1 MLKRIFFGSAIICS
15 LCTSAQVHV
24 RDEPR
29 HHNVFEN
36 EFVRILDVHLGPN
49 DTTLYHLHN
58 TPSVFIIFTN
68 TNVGSQLWA
77 KQPQKGA
84 NVNGVV
90 DYDSIGI
97 PRIHRVWNEDTSWF
111 HVMDIE
117 LTSTKQKSNIAVLQ
131 NTSLK
136 LLFNERQVNGYNA
149 ELKPGNILEI
159 PSSANGYLLVS
170 QSESVIE
177 CKTNQIIQHRIL
189 KPAHYIWV
197 EAGQH
202 VSLKPAGNKV
212 VSFVLLQ
219 LK

>member
-1 MLKRIFFGSAIICS
+1 MLKYILSGALIIYS
-15 LCTSAQVHV
+15 LFASAQVHV

-36 EFVRILDVHLGPN
+36 EFVRILDVHLGPR

-68 TNVGSQLWA
+68 TNVASQLWG

-84 NVNGVV
+84 NVSGVV
-90 DYDSIGI
+90 DYDSIAI

-111 HVMDIE
+111 HVMDVE
-117 LTSTKQKSNIAVLQ
+117 LTSTKQKNKIAVLE
-131 NTSLK
+131 NSSLK
-136 LLFNERQVNGYNA
+136 LLFNEQQVIGYNA
-149 ELKPGNILEI
+149 ELKPGNILDI

-170 QSESVIE
+170 QTESVIE
-177 CKTNQIIQHRIL
+177 CKINEIIQHRIV

-202 VSLKPAGNKV
+202 ISLKPAGNRAAG
-212 VSFVLLQ
+212 FVLLQ

>member
-1 MLKRIFFGSAIICS
+1 MLKYILLAAVIIYS
-15 LCTSAQVHV
+15 LFAAAQVHV

-68 TNVGSQLWA
+68 TNVGSQLWG

-84 NVNGVV
+84 NVNGIV
-90 DYDSIGI
+90 DYDSISI

-111 HVMDIE
+111 HVMDVE
-117 LTSTKQKSNIAVLQ
+117 LTGTKQKNNIGVLQ
-131 NTSLK
+131 NTSLR
-136 LLFNERQVNGYNA
+136 LLFNEQQVNGYSA
-149 ELKPGNILEI
+149 EVKPGNILQL
-159 PSSANGYLLVS
+159 PPSANGYLLVS
-170 QSESVIE
+170 QTESRIE
-177 CKTNQIIQHRIL
+177 YKMNKITQHRML
-189 KPAHYIWV
+189 KPAHYIWL
-197 EAGQH
+197 EAGQPI
-202 VSLKPAGNKV
+202 SLQPAGDKP

>member
-1 MLKRIFFGSAIICS
+1 MPVSFIICS
-15 LCTSAQVHV
+15 LSAPAQVNV

-36 EFVRILDVHLGPN
+36 EFVRILDVHLGPK

-58 TPSVFIIFTN
+58 TPSVFIIFKN
-68 TNVGSQLWA
+68 TNVGSQLWG

-84 NVNGVV
+84 NVNGIV
-90 DYDSIGI
+90 DYDSIVI

-111 HVMDIE
+111 HVMDVE
-117 LTSTKQKSNIAVLQ
+117 LIGTKQKNNIAVLQ
-131 NTSLK
+131 NTFLK
-136 LLFNERQVNGYNA
+136 LLFNEQQVNGYNA

-170 QSESVIE
+170 QTESVIE
-177 CKTNQIIQHRIL
+177 YKINEIIQHRIL

-197 EAGQH
+197 EVGQH
-202 VSLKPAGNKV
+202 ISLKAAGNKT